1 MGQVFRHKNE
11 ILAPV
16 HPLGEA
22 QAVLPHHVPQKQ
34 LVPQYAVEE
43 AVGVAA
49 EQAEKFLLPDGAVL
63 PGQAP
68 VIPPVA
74 GHLRVRG
81 DDQIAAPGLHA
92 LQQRG
97 HGIRRENVVRVHKA
111 DIRPLANLQ
120 GRVAGGGHA
129 AVFLMDGADALILPG
144 DFLQQGPGAVPA
156 AVIHHQDLHIRHVLA
171 QDAHETRPEK
181 FLAVIHR
188 HNHADQRLRHGSTQP
203 SVALFTS
210 CYNSVFPIGCQAVE
224 GCGIMPPSDTNGWR
238 REHDPQEC

>member
-49 EQAEKFLLPDGAVL
+49 EQAEKFLLLRHTGL
-63 PGQAP
+63 PGKAP
-68 VIPPVA
+68 VIPA
-74 GHLRVRG
+74 AARHLRVRG
-81 DDQIAAPGLHA
+81 DDQVAAIPPHA
-92 LQQRG
+92 LKQRG
-97 HGIRRENVVRVHKA
+97 HGIRRENVVRIHKA
-111 DIRPLANLQ
+111 DILPPAHVE

-129 AVFLMDGADALILPG
+129 AVFLVDGADAPVLPG
-144 DFLQQGPGAVPA
+144 HVLHEVPGAVLA
-156 AVIHHQDLHIRHVLA
+156 AVVHHQDLHILHVLP
-171 QDAHETRPEK
+171 QDAHEARPEK

-203 SVALFTS
+203 SVAMFHHVIIAFSAL
-210 CYNSVFPIGCQAVE
+210 VVKI
-224 GCGIMPPSDTNGWR
+224 R
-238 REHDPQEC
+238 RPMV